1 MQLLEVF
8 VRDTVTEEQADN
20 IGPVLSRIVTVAKV
34 LSRFGVAEGGLG
46 GCDVKTAPRP
56 FALGAMPPRQDAT
69 AVKAAARR
77 KRFSPAP

>member
-34 LSRFGVAEGGLG
+34 LSRVGVAEGGLG
-46 GCDVKTAPRP
+46 EYDVKTAPRRSRLAP
-56 FALGAMPPRQDAT
+56 CSPAKKT